1 LTVIEP
7 WRSKFRTAM
16 AMAMLCRARL
26 LVQWVP
32 FDRWRGSLGAA
43 ANRDG
48 SRSFDIS
55 AKAMQLAAHVEWAA
69 VRLPFS
75 TKCLPRVMALSWMLR
90 RAGIGHQVVLAARP
104 AHLRDTADMLHAWV
118 EIDGQK
124 IIGDLPGPW
133 LETLRIGVR

>member
-1 LTVIEP
+1 MIET

-26 LVQWVP
+26 LVAWVP

-43 ANRDG
+43 ANEGG
-48 SRSFDIS
+48 SRPFDMP
-55 AKAMQLAAHVEWAA
+55 AKAMQLSAHVEWAA

-90 RAGIGHQVVLAARP
+90 RQGIGHQVVLAARP
-104 AHLRDTADMLHAWV
+104 AHLRDSADTLHAWV
-118 EIDGQK
+118 EVDGK
-124 IIGDLPGPW
+124 KVIGDLPGPW
-133 LETLRIGVR
+133 LETLRLGVR